1 MDITCP
7 NCSNL
12 VNRLGDC
19 CSLEC
24 YNWMASIAGAPA
36 LTQDEWEAWMRER
49 MEQRVG
55 GEQEARERGARTG
68 PYRPYNAIDVI
79 SRAEP
84 SDGIGLGGRVVKGR
98 PKKAPDG
105 RL

>member
-7 NCSNL
+7 SCSNL

-24 YNWMASIAGAPA
+24 YNWMASIAGEPA

-49 MEQRVG
+49 MEQ
-55 GEQEARERGARTG
+55 
-68 PYRPYNAIDVI
+68 
-79 SRAEP
+79 S
-84 SDGIGLGGRVVKGR
+84 
-98 PKKAPDG
+98 
-105 RL
+105 